1 MKAFQACLRGTIVVR
16 SAGRP
21 TLVPGFLMT
30 RALYFATSSDVGKT
44 GTWGNWGIHA
54 CFWNLNIFWTMMFNL
69 MPNKASLVGWIVVD
83 FEI

>member
-30 RALYFATSSDVGKT
+30 RALYFATSSDVGKLGHEVT
-44 GTWGNWGIHA
+44 EA
-54 CFWNLNIFWTMMFNL
+54 Y
-69 MPNKASLVGWIVVD
+69 MPV
-83 FEI
+83 FET

>member
-1 MKAFQACLRGTIVVR
+1 MDDNEYEIFILTMSYQIFLAHLILCRKGRSFYLNTRMKAFQACLRGTIVVR

-44 GTWGNWGIHA
+44 GT
-54 CFWNLNIFWTMMFNL
+54 
-69 MPNKASLVGWIVVD
+69 
-83 FEI
+83 